1 MTDSSMG
8 ICCTDL
14 HFTAIQ
20 LDRMPSMSKQFIRKG
35 ASQGELRSH
44 GFFYKSDSPRTGIM
58 GLPIRR
64 AGRPGYEHL
73 FEGSASVLFIQNGD
87 SLRYSGE
94 LAAYDGGVR
103 DDHCVASCVDWYGN
117 ARPIFLGSRI
127 FALMGYELVEGKYR
141 DGNLEERR
149 RIDFR

>member
-1 MTDSSMG
+1 
-8 ICCTDL
+8 
-14 HFTAIQ
+14 
-20 LDRMPSMSKQFIRKG
+20 
-35 ASQGELRSH
+35 
-44 GFFYKSDSPRTGIM
+44 M

-64 AGRPGYEHL
+64 AGQPGYEHL

-94 LAAYDGGVR
+94 LAAVDGGVR

-117 ARPIFLGSRI
+117 ARPIFFGSRI
-127 FALMGYELVEGKYR
+127 FALMGYELVEGKFR
-141 DGNLEERR
+141 DGKLEERR